1 MMMVI
6 CVMTRQMNLKTF
18 NSVEVKQNV
27 IFSCADRLDL
37 TGSGW
42 NQHPVPGCCGE
53 ALVET

>member
-1 MMMVI
+1 MMVI